1 MATKKS
7 AIKST
12 TRKRDPHATAAS
24 SAVDAQLER
33 YRSMRDF
40 STTGEPSG
48 AGANT
53 NTFAMRKPTTSRGL
67 PFVIQKHAAS
77 HLHYDFRLSWGGV
90 LKSWAIAKG
99 PSYNP
104 QERRLAIE
112 VEDHPLEYGGFEGI
126 IPEGQYGGGTVMI
139 WDQGSWWPQLG
150 SENVDACLRAGHLKF
165 EMNGSKM
172 KGKWALIRMNRAAH
186 GPKDKPQWLLI
197 KEHDK
202 YERTASDQAITDER
216 PNSSVTGRSID
227 QIAHASDHVW
237 NSNRADPLESRPA
250 PAAKTATK
258 KSAPVPTKKS
268 TPPPTPSIDIR
279 DLPREHQPDFVSPQL
294 AFETDSTPTTDDWLH
309 ELKLDGY
316 RIQARK
322 AGNQVQLLT
331 RKGIDWTHRMPTI
344 AKAVANLPV
353 RDCTLDGEV
362 VVLSTDGNSSFALLQ
377 ASFQNAETHPLT
389 YFVFDLLHLDGHDP
403 RDLSLRE
410 RKQLLAPLLPAPNS
424 NADETIRLSEDIPGN
439 GETVFRK
446 ACALHAEGIIS
457 KRADAP
463 YRSSR
468 SSDWLKSKCL
478 HEQELVIAGFTLSS
492 EGPDRVGALL
502 LGYYPPIKRGPKT
515 PRHLIYAGRT
525 GTGFT
530 QKARRDLLTQLVK
543 LRVPES
549 SFQRI
554 PHDATRDVFWVR
566 PTLVAQVRFAT
577 WTSDNL
583 VRQAA
588 FLGLREDKSA
598 TEVVRES
605 PTVAPQPKRS
615 SAKHTRSTHA
625 APKSTKPAKPRTQ
638 ATHRTGT
645 LQHFALTATQPK
657 PPRSKTTNPMPAK
670 SKSAKGAP
678 QNPGAP
684 GLASETWVK
693 PATNVRSKSS
703 SANIVPAKS
712 ASRKPVQPTLA
723 VRAGLTHPDKIL
735 DPASGLT
742 KQMLADYYAL
752 AADRILPY
760 IANRPLSLVR
770 CPQGA
775 GKPCFFQK
783 HVNNYVPP
791 GIKTIYIQDKTSSAP
806 EPYITL
812 DSTGA
817 IVSLAQMNVLE
828 IHPWGSTNGDL
839 EHPDRLIFDLDPDA
853 DLPWLTVAA
862 AAAEVRQ
869 RLKNLGLESFLKLTG
884 GKGLHIVAPIQPT
897 LTWPELKSAAH
908 NFVLSMERQNPDLY
922 LTKMTKS
929 SRVGRIFL
937 DYLRNQRGAT
947 AVAPYSPRARVGATI
962 SLPLPW
968 TALTRDVH
976 PVLSVYDVAAH
987 HTKLRADP
995 WKNLLT
1001 THQQLHPKQFA
1012 VL

>member
-7 AIKST
+7 VTKST
-12 TRKRDPHATAAS
+12 VRKRDPHSTAAA

-40 STTGEPSG
+40 STTAEPSG
-48 AGANT
+48 AGVHT

-90 LKSWAIAKG
+90 LKSWAVAKG

-104 QERRLAIE
+104 TERRLAVE

-172 KGKWALIRMNRAAH
+172 KGKWALIRMNHAAH

-202 YERTASDQAITDER
+202 YERGPGDPSITDER

-227 QIAHASDHVW
+227 QIAQASDHVW
-237 NSNRADPLESRPA
+237 NSNRANPLQSTPGTAPKAAAKKTA
-250 PAAKTATK
+250 PA
-258 KSAPVPTKKS
+258 PTKKPA
-268 TPPPTPSIDIR
+268 PPPPSIDL
-279 DLPREHQPDFVSPQL
+279 DELPHERQPVFISPQL
-294 AFETDSTPTTDDWLH
+294 ALEATSTPNTDDWIH

-322 AGNQVQLLT
+322 SGSKVQLLT
-331 RKGIDWTHRMPTI
+331 RKGIDWTHRMPDV
-344 AKAVANLPV
+344 AKAVAALHV
-353 RDCTLDGEV
+353 HDCTLDGEV

-389 YFVFDLLHLDGHDP
+389 YFVFDLLHIDGHDP
-403 RDLSLRE
+403 RDLALRE
-410 RKQLLAPLLPAPNS
+410 RKELLAPILPPD
-424 NADETIRLSEDIPGN
+424 DETIRYSEDIPGS

-463 YRSSR
+463 YRSTR

-502 LGYYPPIKRGPKT
+502 LGYYPPVKRGPKT

-530 QKARRDLLTQLVK
+530 QQMRRDLLTQLVK

-549 SFQRI
+549 TFQRI
-554 PHDATRDVFWVR
+554 PHDATRDVYWVR

-588 FLGLREDKSA
+588 FLGLREDKPA
-598 TEVVRES
+598 TEVIREAA
-605 PTVAPQPKRS
+605 TIAPQPKRA
-615 SAKHTRSTHA
+615 SAKT
-625 APKSTKPAKPRTQ
+625 AKPRTH
-638 ATHRTGT
+638 ATHRSDA
-645 LQHFALTATQPK
+645 LQHFALPATKPK
-657 PPRSKTTNPMPAK
+657 SPRSKSSVPAKSASAKTTPTKSASAKSAAKKSAPAK
-670 SKSAKGAP
+670 SKSAP
-678 QNPGAP
+678 P
-684 GLASETWVK
+684 K
-693 PATNVRSKSS
+693 PT
-703 SANIVPAKS
+703 P
-712 ASRKPVQPTLA
+712 A
-723 VRAGLTHPDKIL
+723 VRAAQLDLRLTHPDKIL

-742 KQMLADYYAL
+742 KQLLADYYAI
-752 AADRILPY
+752 AAERMLPY

-783 HVNNYVPP
+783 HVNNYLPP
-791 GIKTIYIQDKTSSAP
+791 GIKTIDIQDKANAQP

-812 DSTGA
+812 DTTDA
-817 IVSLAQMNVLE
+817 IISLAQMNVLE
-828 IHPWGSTNGDL
+828 IHPWGSTNDDL

-869 RLKNLGLESFLKLTG
+869 RLRNLGLESFLKLTG

-897 LTWPELKSAAH
+897 LTWPELKTAAH

-968 TALTRDVH
+968 TALTRDIH
-976 PVLSVYDVAAH
+976 PALTVYDVAANH
-987 HTKLRADP
+987 AKLRADP
-995 WKNLLT
+995 WKSLLT
-1001 THQQLHPKQFA
+1001 THQQLNPRQFA

>member
-7 AIKST
+7 ATQSASKST
-12 TRKRDPHATAAS
+12 VRKRDPQSTAAS

-40 STTGEPSG
+40 STTAEPSG

-77 HLHYDFRLSWGGV
+77 HLHYDFRLSWNGV

-104 QERRLAIE
+104 QERRLAVE

-126 IPEGQYGGGTVMI
+126 IPQGQYGGGTVMI

-172 KGKWALIRMNRAAH
+172 KGKWALIRMNHAAH

-202 YERTASDQAITDER
+202 YERGPGDPAITDER

-237 NSNRADPLESRPA
+237 NSNRANPLESSPA
-250 PAAKTATK
+250 PKAAAK
-258 KSAPVPTKKS
+258 KSAAKKS
-268 TPPPTPSIDIR
+268 APPPTPSIDL
-279 DLPREHQPDFVSPQL
+279 DELPYERQPDFISPQL
-294 AFETDSTPTTDDWLH
+294 ALEATSAPNTDDWIH

-322 AGNQVQLLT
+322 SGSKVQLLT
-331 RKGIDWTHRMPTI
+331 RKGIDWTHRMPAI

-353 RDCTLDGEV
+353 HDCTLDGEV
-362 VVLSTDGNSSFALLQ
+362 VVLSTDGNCSFALLQ

-389 YFVFDLLHLDGHDP
+389 YFVFDLLHIDGHDP

-410 RKQLLAPLLPAPNS
+410 RKELLAPILPAPNS
-424 NADETIRLSEDIPGN
+424 DADEVIRLSEDIPGN
-439 GETVFRK
+439 GETVFRQ

-463 YRSSR
+463 YRSTR

-502 LGYYPPIKRGPKT
+502 LGYYPPVKRGPKT

-549 SFQRI
+549 PFERI
-554 PHDATRDVFWVR
+554 PHDATRAVYWVR
-566 PTLVAQVRFAT
+566 PNLVAQVRFAT

-598 TEVVRES
+598 TEVTRES
-605 PTVAPQPKRS
+605 PTVAPQPKRAHS
-615 SAKHTRSTHA
+615 PSKT
-625 APKSTKPAKPRTQ
+625 TKPTKPRTH
-638 ATHRTGT
+638 ATHRTGA
-645 LQHFALTATQPK
+645 LQHFALPTSKPK
-657 PPRSKTTNPMPAK
+657 SPRSQTPNPMPANSATTK
-670 SKSAKGAP
+670 STPKSPTQKS
-678 QNPGAP
+678 GAP
-684 GLASETWVK
+684 GPDSRTRVK
-693 PATNVRSKSS
+693 PSPR
-703 SANIVPAKS
+703 
-712 ASRKPVQPTLA
+712 PTPSDLH
-723 VRAGLTHPDKIL
+723 LTHPDKIL

-742 KQMLADYYAL
+742 KQQLADYYAI
-752 AADRILPY
+752 AAERMLPY

-783 HVNNYVPP
+783 HVNNYLPP
-791 GIKTIYIQDKTSSAP
+791 GIKTIDIQDKVNAQP

-812 DSTGA
+812 DTTDA
-817 IVSLAQMNVLE
+817 IISLAQMNVLE
-828 IHPWGSTNGDL
+828 IHPWGSTNDDL

-869 RLKNLGLESFLKLTG
+869 RLRNLGLESFLKLTG
-884 GKGLHIVAPIQPT
+884 GKGLHVVAPIQPT
-897 LTWPELKSAAH
+897 LTWAELKAAAH
-908 NFVLSMERQNPDLY
+908 NFVLSMERENPDLY

-976 PVLSVYDVAAH
+976 PVLTVYDIAAN

-995 WKNLLT
+995 WKAFLT

>member
-7 AIKST
+7 ATHSGTRSATKST
-12 TRKRDPHATAAS
+12 VRKRDPHSTAAS

-40 STTGEPSG
+40 NTTAEPSG

-126 IPEGQYGGGTVMI
+126 IPQGQYGGGTVMI

-172 KGKWALIRMNRAAH
+172 KGKWALIRMNHAAH

-202 YERTASDQAITDER
+202 YERGSGDQAITEER

-227 QIAHASDHVW
+227 QIAHAQDHVW
-237 NSNRADPLESRPA
+237 NSNRSDPLESAPA
-250 PAAKTATK
+250 PKAAAK
-258 KSAPVPTKKS
+258 KSAAPSKKPAPPATPT
-268 TPPPTPSIDIR
+268 IDLS
-279 DLPREHQPDFVSPQL
+279 DLPHERQPEFISPQL
-294 AFETDSTPTTDDWLH
+294 AFEADSTPNTDDWIH

-322 AGNQVQLLT
+322 SSAHGNSSAHVQLLT

-353 RDCTLDGEV
+353 HDCTLDGEV

-389 YFVFDLLHLDGHDP
+389 YFVFDLLHIDGHDP
-403 RDLSLRE
+403 RDLTLRE
-410 RKQLLAPLLPAPNS
+410 RKELLAPILPPDN
-424 NADETIRLSEDIPGN
+424 DTIRLSEDIPGN

-463 YRSSR
+463 YRSTR

-502 LGYYPPIKRGPKT
+502 LGYYPPVKRGPKT

-549 SFQRI
+549 PFQRI
-554 PHDATRDVFWVR
+554 PHDATRAVYWVR

-588 FLGLREDKSA
+588 FLGLREDKPA

-605 PTVAPQPKRS
+605 ASVAPQPKRS
-615 SAKHTRSTHA
+615 SA
-625 APKSTKPAKPRTQ
+625 STKPTKPVKPRTQ
-638 ATHRTGT
+638 ATHRTKT
-645 LQHFALTATQPK
+645 LQHFALPATK
-657 PPRSKTTNPMPAK
+657 LKSPRSKTSMPAK
-670 SKSAKGAP
+670 SAP
-678 QNPGAP
+678 
-684 GLASETWVK
+684 TK
-693 PATNVRSKSS
+693 KSS
-703 SANIVPAKS
+703 PAKTVPAKPASVKS
-712 ASRKPVQPTLA
+712 ASAKPTPSATANSTPA
-723 VRAGLTHPDKIL
+723 VRAGLREELRLTHPDKIL

-742 KQMLADYYAL
+742 KQLLADYYAI

-783 HVNNYVPP
+783 HVNNYLPP
-791 GIKTIYIQDKTSSAP
+791 GIKTIDIQDKTSSAP

-812 DSTGA
+812 DTTEA
-817 IVSLAQMNVLE
+817 IISLAQMNVLE
-828 IHPWGSTNGDL
+828 IHPWGSTNEDL

-869 RLKNLGLESFLKLTG
+869 RLRNLGLESFLKLTG

-897 LTWPELKSAAH
+897 LTWTELKTAAH

-976 PVLSVYDVAAH
+976 PVLSVYDVAANH
-987 HTKLRADP
+987 AKLRADP

-1012 VL
+1012 AL

>member
-7 AIKST
+7 ATKST
-12 TRKRDPHATAAS
+12 VRKRDPHTTAAS

-40 STTGEPSG
+40 TTTAEPSG
-48 AGANT
+48 AGPNT

-77 HLHYDFRLSWGGV
+77 HLHYDFRLSWNGV
-90 LKSWAIAKG
+90 LKSWACAKG

-104 QERRLAIE
+104 AERRLAVE

-172 KGKWALIRMNRAAH
+172 KGKWALIRMNHAAH
-186 GPKDKPQWLLI
+186 GSNDKPQWLLI

-202 YERTASDQAITDER
+202 YERGPGDQQITDER
-216 PNSSVTGRSID
+216 PNSSVTGRSIN
-227 QIAHASDHVW
+227 QIADASDHVW
-237 NSNRADPLESRPA
+237 NSNRANPLKSTPGLA
-250 PAAKTATK
+250 PKAAAKSAAKSAAK
-258 KSAPVPTKKS
+258 KSAPAKKPLPT
-268 TPPPTPSIDIR
+268 IDL
-279 DLPREHQPDFVSPQL
+279 DELPHERQPDFIPPQL
-294 AFETDSTPTTDDWLH
+294 ALEATAVPNTDDWIH

-322 AGNQVQLLT
+322 AGSARGSKPAVQLLT
-331 RKGIDWTHRMPTI
+331 RKGIDWTHRMPDV
-344 AKAVANLPV
+344 AKAVAELPV
-353 RDCTLDGEV
+353 EDCTLDGEV

-389 YFVFDLLHLDGHDP
+389 YFVFDLLHIDGHNT
-403 RDLSLRE
+403 RDLTLRE
-410 RKQLLAPLLPAPNS
+410 RKDLLAPLLPPPDS
-424 NADETIRLSEDIPGN
+424 DADETIRLSEDIPGN
-439 GETVFRK
+439 GEEVFRH
-446 ACALHAEGIIS
+446 ACALHAEGILS
-457 KRADAP
+457 KRANAP
-463 YRSSR
+463 YRSTR
-468 SSDWLKSKCL
+468 SGDWLKSKCL

-502 LGYYPPIKRGPKT
+502 LGYYPPVKRGPKT

-530 QKARRDLLTQLVK
+530 QKLRRDLLTQLVK

-549 SFQRI
+549 PFERL
-554 PHDATRDVFWVR
+554 PHDATRAVYWVK

-588 FLGLREDKSA
+588 FLGLREDKSPD
-598 TEVVRES
+598 EVTRES
-605 PTVAPQPKRS
+605 PSVAPKPKRAHTATRHAKSHASHS
-615 SAKHTRSTHA
+615 SK
-625 APKSTKPAKPRTQ
+625 
-638 ATHRTGT
+638 T
-645 LQHFALTATQPK
+645 LQHFALSAL
-657 PPRSKTTNPMPAK
+657 K
-670 SKSAKGAP
+670 SKSP
-678 QNPGAP
+678 
-684 GLASETWVK
+684 T
-693 PATNVRSKSS
+693 SKSS
-703 SANIVPAKS
+703 ASAKKPAAKKSAPSPTKPAKPT
-712 ASRKPVQPTLA
+712 SRKSAPSPLQPTFA
-723 VRAGLTHPDKIL
+723 VRAALTHPDKIL

-742 KQMLADYYAL
+742 KRQLADYYAL
-752 AADRILPY
+752 VADRLLPH

-770 CPQGA
+770 CPQGS

-783 HVNNYVPP
+783 HVNNYLPP
-791 GIKTIYIQDKTSSAP
+791 GIKTIDIQDKVNAAP

-812 DSTGA
+812 DTAEA
-817 IVSLAQMNVLE
+817 IIALAQMNVLE
-828 IHPWGSTNGDL
+828 IHPWGSTNDDL

-853 DLPWLTVAA
+853 ELPWLTVAA

-869 RLKNLGLESFLKLTG
+869 RLKNLGIESFLKLTG

-897 LTWPELKSAAH
+897 LTWPELKTASH
-908 NFVLSMERQNPDLY
+908 NFVLAMERHNPDLY

-947 AVAPYSPRARVGATI
+947 AVAPYSPRARAGATI
-962 SLPLPW
+962 SMPLPW
-968 TALTRDVH
+968 SALNRDEH
-976 PVLSVYDVAAH
+976 PTLSVHDIVANH
-987 HTKLRADP
+987 IKLKADP
-995 WKNLLT
+995 WKALPT
-1001 THQQLHPKQFA
+1001 THQRLNPKLFT

>member
-1 MATKKS
+1 MATKKT
-7 AIKST
+7 ATKST

-40 STTGEPSG
+40 STTDEPSG
-48 AGANT
+48 SGAHT

-126 IPEGQYGGGTVMI
+126 IPQGQYGGGTVMI

-150 SENVDACLRAGHLKF
+150 SENVDACIRAGHLKF

-172 KGKWALIRMNRAAH
+172 KGKWALIRMNHAAH

-202 YERTASDQAITDER
+202 YERAASDQAVTDER

-227 QIAHASDHVW
+227 QIAHAQDHVW
-237 NSNRADPLESRPA
+237 NSNRSDPLESA
-250 PAAKTATK
+250 PTPKSAAKSAAK
-258 KSAPVPTKKS
+258 KSAPAPIKRPA
-268 TPPPTPSIDIR
+268 PPPTPSIDLH
-279 DLPREHQPDFVSPQL
+279 DLPRERQPDFISPQL
-294 AFETDSTPTTDDWLH
+294 AFETDATPNTDDWIH

-322 AGNQVQLLT
+322 SGNQVQLLT
-331 RKGIDWTHRMPTI
+331 RKGIDWTHRMPDV

-362 VVLSTDGNSSFALLQ
+362 VVLATDGNSSFALLQ

-389 YFVFDLLHLDGHDP
+389 YFVFDLLHIDGHDP
-403 RDLSLRE
+403 KDLSLRE
-410 RKQLLAPLLPAPNS
+410 RKQLLAPLLPPD
-424 NADETIRLSEDIPGN
+424 DETIRFSEDIPGN

-457 KRADAP
+457 KRANAP

-468 SSDWLKSKCL
+468 STDWLKSKCL

-492 EGPDRVGALL
+492 EGPDRIGALL
-502 LGYYPPIKRGPKT
+502 LGYYPPVKRGPKT

-530 QKARRDLLTQLVK
+530 QKTRRDLLTQLVK
-543 LRVPES
+543 LHVPES
-549 SFQRI
+549 PFERI
-554 PHDATRDVFWVR
+554 PHDATRAVFWVR

-588 FLGLREDKSA
+588 FLGLREDKPA

-605 PTVAPQPKRS
+605 ATVAPKPKR
-615 SAKHTRSTHA
+615 AHA
-625 APKSTKPAKPRTQ
+625 ATTTAKPSKPRSH
-638 ATHRTGT
+638 ATHRSET
-645 LQHFALTATQPK
+645 LQHFALPATKPK
-657 PPRSKTTNPMPAK
+657 SPRSKPPNPMPPKPAATK
-670 SKSAKGAP
+670 SKSIKSAA
-678 QNPGAP
+678 
-684 GLASETWVK
+684 
-693 PATNVRSKSS
+693 SKSS
-703 SANIVPAKS
+703 PASAAPAKPV
-712 ASRKPVQPTLA
+712 SRKPTPPSFA
-723 VRAGLTHPDKIL
+723 VRAALTHPDKIL
-735 DPASGLT
+735 DPSSGLT
-742 KQMLADYYAL
+742 KQLLADYYAI
-752 AADRILPY
+752 AADRMLPY

-783 HVNNYVPP
+783 HVNNYLPP
-791 GIKTIYIQDKTSSAP
+791 GIKTIDIQDKTSSVP

-812 DSTGA
+812 DTA
-817 IVSLAQMNVLE
+817 EALISLAQMNVLE
-828 IHPWGSTNGDL
+828 IHPWGSTNDDL

-869 RLKNLGLESFLKLTG
+869 RLKNLGIESFLKLTG

-897 LTWPELKSAAH
+897 LTWPELKTASH
-908 NFVLSMERQNPDLY
+908 NFVLSMERENPDLY

-995 WKNLLT
+995 WKAFLT